1 MGPIK
6 AELLVQSGAR
16 WLGVALD
23 LVGSMVVFSSVL
35 SCLITFEDAEETI
48 GLALNYSLQV
58 PIYLAWVIKFMTDL
72 ESCFNSVERIVEY
85 TELDHENLDPCTDTD
100 DITDVEEIKF
110 DNVALSHGD
119 SARPVVHGLN
129 FKITSGLKLAIVGR
143 SGSGKSTI
151 VESLLG
157 MIITLFCDFFKK
169 L

>member
-72 ESCFNSVERIVEY
+72 ESCFNSVERVVEY
-85 TELDHENLDPCTDTD
+85 TELDHENLDQEEDLAED
-100 DITDVEEIKF
+100 DIKDVEEIQF

-129 FKITSGLKLAIVGR
+129 FKITSGSKLAIVGR

-151 VESLLG
+151 VESLMG
-157 MIITLFCDFFKK
+157 ILFCEFYKF
-169 L
+169 